1 MEQNQFYSSTPPG
14 KASIRMLASLVLA
27 IFAGW
32 LITKGIAIGVLLS
45 LMPFAIGFLVL
56 VFLHPRAGFLVFII
70 YCFAVPGLGRHI
82 EGPQFGLGQDGML
95 LLTWLGIIFSRST
108 RFRYR
113 HLKNDLVWLAVVW
126 FVITVIQIGN
136 PERPSLIGWFYE
148 MRSATLYW
156 VLSVPLAFMVFNK
169 KSDIDLFINIILIIS
184 VAGALYGI
192 KQLFLGTNA
201 AEYRWLEAG
210 AKKTH
215 ILFGKLRV
223 FSFYTEA
230 GQFGASQAHI
240 AILAIILS
248 VGPHTKFKKMIYLA
262 AGLICFYGMLIS
274 GTRGALFALVGG
286 GFLFLALSGKLKVL
300 IIGAIIGMCFLGM
313 LKYTSIGSG
322 NEQIVRL
329 RSSLDP
335 NDPSLMVRLNN
346 QKVLSSYLSSRPFG
360 AGVGTLGMWGML
372 YNPGGAISS
381 IPPDSLYVKV
391 WAMYGIIGF
400 IIWFG
405 IMLYIVG
412 KAAAIIWKTRDP
424 VLRNKL
430 TALLGGAFGILL
442 CSYGNEVLNQMPSS
456 IIVYVSWALI
466 WMSPRW
472 DTPQHASSLK
482 EQKHAVLAD

>member
-1 MEQNQFYSSTPPG
+1 MEQNQFYTSTQNSKG
-14 KASIRMLASLVLA
+14 NLLLLGSLLVA

-32 LITKGIAIGVLLS
+32 LITKGIATGILLS
-45 LMPFAIGFLVL
+45 LMPFVIGFVILF
-56 VFLHPRAGFLVFII
+56 FLQPRAGFIVFVV

-95 LLTWLGIIFSRST
+95 LLAWLGIIFNRSN

-113 HLKNDLVWLAVVW
+113 HLKNDLVWLAIVW
-126 FVITVIQIGN
+126 FIITVLQIGN

-169 KSDIDLFINIILIIS
+169 KSDIDLFLNIIIIIS
-184 VAGALYGI
+184 VAGALYGV
-192 KQLFLGTNA
+192 KQLFIGTNA
-201 AEYRWLEAG
+201 AENRWLEAG

-215 ILFGKLRV
+215 ILFKKLRV

-230 GQFGASQAHI
+230 GQFGASQAQI
-240 AILAIILS
+240 AILAIILA
-248 VGPHTKFKKMIYLA
+248 VGPHTKLKKMLYLA

-274 GTRGALFALVGG
+274 GTRGALFAFVGG
-286 GFLFLALSGKLKVL
+286 GFLFLALSGKLKIL
-300 IIGAIIGMCFLGM
+300 IIGAMLGM
-313 LKYTSIGSG
+313 GFFGVLKYTSIGSG

-335 NDPSLMVRLNN
+335 NDPSLMTRLNN
-346 QKVLSSYLSSRPFG
+346 QKVLSSYLSTRPFG

-372 YNPGGAISS
+372 YNRGGAISS

-405 IMLYIVG
+405 IMLYITG
-412 KAAAIIWKTRDP
+412 KASGIIWKTRDP

-430 TALLGGAFGILL
+430 TALLGGATGILL

-472 DTPQHASSLK
+472 DTLQHASSSE
-482 EQKHAVLAD
+482 EQKCAVLAN